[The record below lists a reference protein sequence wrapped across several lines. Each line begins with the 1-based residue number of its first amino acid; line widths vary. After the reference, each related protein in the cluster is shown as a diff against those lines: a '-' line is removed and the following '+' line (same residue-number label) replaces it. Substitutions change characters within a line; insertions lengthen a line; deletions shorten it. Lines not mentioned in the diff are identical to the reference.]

1 MGHYVTGIITVA
13 PVSERLYADKN
24 LAFAELRDGMIL
36 VPLEDDDLDLLAT
49 FHGAGTPGFTHL
61 SQAFIQVLAALSQF
75 GKLVYFE
82 TEYFGGMGS
91 QCAVAFDGGFM
102 IPNTLLSG
110 EGSINTALK
119 AIGITSGSAVDEF
132 DYIGLSQH
140 RNTSDWKDVIA
151 STKALAASE

>member
-13 PVSERLYADKN
+13 AVAERLHANKA
-24 LAFAELRDGMIL
+24 LASAELIDGIRL

-61 SQAFIQVLAALSQF
+61 SQEFIQVLAALSQF

-91 QCAVAFDGGFM
+91 QCAVAFNGGSM

-119 AIGITSGSAVDEF
+119 AIGVISSSTMDEF
-132 DYIGLSQH
+132 DHIGLSRH
-140 RNTSDWKDVIA
+140 RNTSDWKEV
-151 STKALAASE
+151 SLSRC